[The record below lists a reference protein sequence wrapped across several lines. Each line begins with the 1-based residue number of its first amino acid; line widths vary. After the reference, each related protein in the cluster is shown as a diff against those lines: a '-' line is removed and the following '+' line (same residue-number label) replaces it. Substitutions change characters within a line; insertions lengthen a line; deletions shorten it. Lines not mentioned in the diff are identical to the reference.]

1 VEYSTRT
8 QSRVFD
14 WLNNK
19 KAKMNEKKKPTKQ
32 TNKQNE
38 TDKKKTNDLK
48 LYGIFCCKGKFCK
61 YQSFLHTLAPE
72 LQRFTAG

>member
-1 VEYSTRT
+1 M
-8 QSRVFD
+8 
-14 WLNNK
+14 K
-19 KAKMNEKKKPTKQ
+19 KKKPTKQ